1 MTRKLLG
8 VLAFFAAIA
17 PAHADDFS
25 FGGYADM
32 RVVAPPDG
40 DRTWLDGGLGKLR
53 YGKGDSNFQFAGVV
67 GEAAWTP
74 TPELLVVA
82 VGRVEP
88 QQKTFFDLLEGYV
101 RYRPVSTTPWRWS
114 VKAGAFFAPFSLEN
128 TEIGWSPYWT
138 ITPSA
143 INSWFGDEL
152 RTVGA
157 EFTLE
162 WRGEPG
168 TLTLMASGFGV
179 NDPAG
184 VIMADRGWSLD
195 DRPTGLFDHLREP
208 DATLVLFG
216 ARPPDRTPI
225 FKEFDNR
232 VGWYAGASWDDAR
245 QWHLEL
251 IHYDNEANPSAHEDD
266 YFAWRTKFWDAGFS
280 HHIDAFTIIAQAL
293 TGSTVIAPAPS
304 FSATTDY
311 NSAFALLGWER
322 GDWRVAGRAEVF
334 HTRSYNSFGGSPA
347 TGENGYALTAAVSW
361 LPENWLKLSGEIISL
376 TSKRGERAVIGI
388 DPRQTETQFQLSARF
403 FLE

>member
-1 MTRKLLG
+1 MRRLLG
-8 VLAFFAAIA
+8 IIVLLAVAV

-25 FGGYADM
+25 FDGYADLRM
-32 RVVAPPDG
+32 IAPPDG
-40 DRTWLDGGLGKLR
+40 DRPWLEGGLGKLR
-53 YGKGDSNFQFAGVV
+53 YGKGDSSFQFSGAV
-67 GEAAWTP
+67 GEAAWMP
-74 TPELLVVA
+74 APELLVVA
-82 VGRVEP
+82 VGRIEP

-143 INSWFGDEL
+143 INSWFGDEF

-162 WRGEPG
+162 WRIEQG
-168 TLTLMASGFGV
+168 TLTVMGSGFGV

-184 VIMADRGWSLD
+184 VMMADRGWSMD
-195 DRPTGLFDHLREP
+195 DRPTGLFDHLRVP
-208 DATLVLFG
+208 DATLILFG
-216 ARPPDRTPI
+216 DTPPDHTPI

-245 QWHLEL
+245 QWRIEL

-266 YFAWRTKFWDAGFS
+266 YFAWHTKFWDAGFS
-280 HHIDAFTIIAQAL
+280 HHIGEFTVIAQAL
-293 TGSTVIAPAPS
+293 TGSTVISPS
-304 FSATTDY
+304 PVFSATTDY

-322 GDWRVAGRAEVF
+322 GDWRVAGRADIF

-347 TGENGYALTAAVSW
+347 TSENGYAFTAAVSW
-361 LPENWLKLSGEIISL
+361 LPKDWLKLTGEILSL
-376 TSKRGERAVIGI
+376 TSKRGERAVLGI
-388 DPRQTETQFQLSARF
+388 DPEQAETQFQLSARF
-403 FLE
+403 FLD